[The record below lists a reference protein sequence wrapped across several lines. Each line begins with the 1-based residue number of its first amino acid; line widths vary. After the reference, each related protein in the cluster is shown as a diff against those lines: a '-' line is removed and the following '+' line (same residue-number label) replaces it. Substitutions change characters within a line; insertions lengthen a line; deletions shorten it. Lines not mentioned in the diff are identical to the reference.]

1 MRLYNLAPTRRYG
14 TRYDPFGGL
23 FSAPSAWDSGPRH
36 VFEQAGPRH
45 VFEQAGPRHNVEQ
58 LDEHSFRISVAVP
71 GFSEDDLDVT
81 QREDEILVT
90 GAAPEDDGN
99 VSYLHRGIGGRSFE
113 RRFTLAEG
121 VRATGASLE
130 NGLLRIDLV
139 REVPE
144 ERKPRT
150 IAIAPPPKRKRK
162 AA

>member
-1 MRLYNLAPTRRYG
+1 MRLYDLAPARRYP
-14 TRYDPFGGL
+14 TPYNPFSDL
-23 FSAPSAWDSGPRH
+23 FFAPRSGESGRRH
-36 VFEQAGPRH
+36 VFDPAGPRH

-58 LDEHSFRISVAVP
+58 LDEHNFRISLAVA

-81 QREDEILVT
+81 QREDEIVVT
-90 GAAPEDDGN
+90 GTAAEDDGN

-113 RRFTLAEG
+113 RRFAVAEG
-121 VRATGASLE
+121 VHATGASLE

-144 ERKPRT
+144 EKKPRT
-150 IAIAPPPKRKRK
+150 IAIAPPSKRKRK